1 MKKLTMLFLCFLL
14 FGMAQAQ
21 NNVKITL
28 NNGTVVEGVTNHL
41 FMLDDGDA
49 VFLKGTK
56 NGEKSE
62 YKSTE
67 IKSVDYLDSDSKE
80 WTTFVPLMAQRTLPS
95 VWSKNPKPYKNPVF
109 LSPVYEGKHVS
120 AYVHYI
126 TTATNTKTVHLRGTS
141 YMYYFK
147 VHSEDV
153 AKSYCMGSMIGI
165 KMLLKIVFKP
175 YPVMKETIADLD
187 TKAFSEDPVS
197 LIKTFDSLLK

>member
-28 NNGTVVEGVTNHL
+28 NNGTVVEGVTKHL

-95 VWSKNPKPYKNPVF
+95 VWSKNPKPY
-109 LSPVYEGKHVS
+109 
-120 AYVHYI
+120 
-126 TTATNTKTVHLRGTS
+126 
-141 YMYYFK
+141 
-147 VHSEDV
+147 
-153 AKSYCMGSMIGI
+153 
-165 KMLLKIVFKP
+165 
-175 YPVMKETIADLD
+175 
-187 TKAFSEDPVS
+187 
-197 LIKTFDSLLK
+197 

>member
-1 MKKLTMLFLCFLL
+1 MKKLTILFLCFLL

-28 NNGTVVEGVTNHL
+28 NNGTVVEGVTKHL

-49 VFLKGTK
+49 VFLKGIM

-80 WTTFVPLMAQRTLPS
+80 WTTFVPLMAQRTLPC

-109 LSPVYEGKHVS
+109 LNPVYEGKHVS
-120 AYVHYI
+120 AYIHYI
-126 TTATNTKTVHLRGTS
+126 TTATNTKAVHLRGTS

-147 VHSEDV
+147 VHNEDV

-175 YPVMKETIADLD
+175 YPVMKDTIADLD
-187 TKAFSEDPVS
+187 TKPFAEDPVS

>member
-28 NNGTVVEGVTNHL
+28 NNGTVVEGVTKHL

-109 LSPVYEGKHVS
+109 LSPVYEGKHRLHPLH
-120 AYVHYI
+120 HYRYQHQDR
-126 TTATNTKTVHLRGTS
+126 APAGHQLHVLFQGAQRGCGQELLHGQHDRDQDVVEDCFQTLS
-141 YMYYFK
+141 RNEGH
-147 VHSEDV
+147 HS
-153 AKSYCMGSMIGI
+153 
-165 KMLLKIVFKP
+165 
-175 YPVMKETIADLD
+175 
-187 TKAFSEDPVS
+187 
-197 LIKTFDSLLK
+197 